1 MKIIREGLLPGK
13 ASKVRKERREGGAR
27 LVEGAGLLR
36 LENGQGS
43 ELRVCLRGM
52 LEKRG
57 VRCSVTMSREG
68 LSEMGKE
75 LH

>member
-1 MKIIREGLLPGK
+1 M
-13 ASKVRKERREGGAR
+13 

-43 ELRVCLRGM
+43 ELQVCLRGM

-57 VRCSVTMSREG
+57 VRCSGTVSREG
-68 LSEMGKE
+68 LSEVRQGAA
-75 LH
+75 LSGAC